1 MSDNAVRFNLSK
13 DASTCLKGLACLLIV
28 LHHWCSG
35 LSGMG
40 YDNFLVKLLTQAG
53 GVTGVA
59 IFFFLSSYGLTRSQ
73 LVKKDSISS
82 FFTKRLT
89 KVYIPLVLTNVLC
102 LALKYSGQSFVQSF
116 LQILNV
122 GVLLD
127 LATWFCNVIIVCY
140 VIFYV
145 SNRLK
150 KDWMKILV
158 NWILMLSLAVA
169 LVAYFPNRPCYV
181 YSLVAFPLGG
191 MVAILQDKMN
201 MTKLMMITFLPVVAF
216 FGSMAMFCT
225 GYKTYLF
232 ANICCSAVILCLML
246 ILVELRNNR
255 MSLIFELVYSL
266 KKPAS
271 FIGLYS
277 YEIYLLHNKFL
288 MLHSD
293 YHVTVWYPITFV
305 LIVLPLAVVLFMC
318 DNQLTKLMVKK

>member
-1 MSDNAVRFNLSK
+1 MACNLSK
-13 DASTCLKGLACLLIV
+13 EVSTCLKGISCLLIV

-35 LSGMG
+35 LSGVG
-40 YDNFLVKLLTQAG
+40 YDIILVKLLTQAG

-89 KVYIPLVLTNVLC
+89 KVYIPLVLTNVLW
-102 LALKYSGQSFVQSF
+102 LVLRYSGQSFVQSF
-116 LQILNV
+116 LQILNI
-122 GVLLD
+122 GDLLD
-127 LATWFCNVIIVCY
+127 LATWFCNVIIACY

-169 LVAYFPNRPCYV
+169 LVVYFPYRPCYV

-216 FGSMAMFCT
+216 FGAMAMFCT
-225 GYKTYLF
+225 AYKTHLL
-232 ANICCSAVILCLML
+232 ANLYCSAIILCLML
-246 ILVELRNNR
+246 VLVELRNNR
-255 MSLIFELVYSL
+255 KSLFFDLVYSL

-305 LIVLPLAVVLFMC
+305 FIVVPLAVVFFMC
-318 DNQLTKLMVKK
+318 DNQLTKLRRKNDY

>member
-40 YDNFLVKLLTQAG
+40 YDNILVKLLTQAG

-318 DNQLTKLMVKK
+318 DNQLTKLMVKE

>member
-1 MSDNAVRFNLSK
+1 M
-13 DASTCLKGLACLLIV
+13 
-28 LHHWCSG
+28 
-35 LSGMG
+35 
-40 YDNFLVKLLTQAG
+40 
-53 GVTGVA
+53 
-59 IFFFLSSYGLTRSQ
+59 
-73 LVKKDSISS
+73 KKDSISS
-82 FFTKRLT
+82 FFTKRLI
-89 KVYIPLVLTNVLC
+89 KVYIPLVLTNVLW
-102 LALKYSGQSFVQSF
+102 LVLRYSGQSFVQSF
-116 LQILNV
+116 LQILNI
-122 GVLLD
+122 GDLLD

-169 LVAYFPNRPCYV
+169 LVAYFPYRPCYV

-225 GYKTYLF
+225 GYKTHLL
-232 ANICCSAVILCLML
+232 ANLYCSAVILCLML

-255 MSLIFELVYSL
+255 KSLIFELVYSL

-305 LIVLPLAVVLFMC
+305 FIVVPLAVVFFMC
-318 DNQLTKLMVKK
+318 DNLLTKMMVKK

>member
-1 MSDNAVRFNLSK
+1 MAFNLSK
-13 DASTCLKGLACLLIV
+13 EVSTCLKGVSCLLIV

-35 LSGMG
+35 LSGVG
-40 YDNFLVKLLTQAG
+40 YDNILVKLLTQAG

-89 KVYIPLVLTNVLC
+89 KVYIPLVLTNVLW
-102 LALKYSGQSFVQSF
+102 LVLRYSGQSFVQSF
-116 LQILNV
+116 LQILNI
-122 GVLLD
+122 GDLLD
-127 LATWFCNVIIVCY
+127 LATWFCNVIIACY

-158 NWILMLSLAVA
+158 NWILILSLAVA
-169 LVAYFPNRPCYV
+169 LVAYFPYRPCYV

-201 MTKLMMITFLPVVAF
+201 MTKLMMITFFPVVAF
-216 FGSMAMFCT
+216 FGAMAMFCT
-225 GYKTYLF
+225 AYKTHLLATLY
-232 ANICCSAVILCLML
+232 CSAVILCLML

-255 MSLIFELVYSL
+255 KSLIFELVYSL

-293 YHVTVWYPITFV
+293 YHVTVWYPLTFMV
-305 LIVLPLAVVLFMC
+305 TVIPLSVFLFFV
-318 DNQLTKLMVKK
+318 DKRLSKLVAK

>member
-1 MSDNAVRFNLSK
+1 
-13 DASTCLKGLACLLIV
+13 
-28 LHHWCSG
+28 
-35 LSGMG
+35 MG
-40 YDNFLVKLLTQAG
+40 YDNILVKLLTQAG

-102 LALKYSGQSFVQSF
+102 LALRYSGQSFVQSF

-232 ANICCSAVILCLML
+232 ANLCCSAVILCLML
-246 ILVELRNNR
+246 ILVGLRNNR

>member
-40 YDNFLVKLLTQAG
+40 YDNILVKLLTQAG

-232 ANICCSAVILCLML
+232 ANLYCSAVILCLML

-255 MSLIFELVYSL
+255 MSLIFELMYSL

-288 MLHSD
+288 MLHSG
-293 YHVTVWYPITFV
+293 YHVTVWFPITFV
-305 LIVLPLAVVLFMC
+305 LIVVPLAVVLFMC
-318 DNQLTKLMVKK
+318 DNHLTKLMVKK

>member
-1 MSDNAVRFNLSK
+1 MAFNLSK
-13 DASTCLKGLACLLIV
+13 EVSTGLKGFSCLLIV

-35 LSGMG
+35 LSGVG
-40 YDNFLVKLLTQAG
+40 YDNILVKLLTQAG

-89 KVYIPLVLTNVLC
+89 KVYIPLVLTNVLW
-102 LALKYSGQSFVQSF
+102 LVLRYSGQSFVQSF
-116 LQILNV
+116 LQILNI
-122 GVLLD
+122 GDLLD
-127 LATWFCNVIIVCY
+127 LATWFCNVIIACY

-158 NWILMLSLAVA
+158 NWILILSLAVA
-169 LVAYFPNRPCYV
+169 LVAYFPSRPCYV

-216 FGSMAMFCT
+216 FGAMAMFCT
-225 GYKTYLF
+225 AYKTHLL
-232 ANICCSAVILCLML
+232 ANLYCSAVILCLML

-255 MSLIFELVYSL
+255 KSLIFELVYSL

-293 YHVTVWYPITFV
+293 YHATVWYPITFV
-305 LIVLPLAVVLFMC
+305 LIVVPLAVVFFMC
-318 DNQLTKLMVKK
+318 DNLLTKMMVKNDY

>member
-40 YDNFLVKLLTQAG
+40 YDNILVKLLTQAG

-201 MTKLMMITFLPVVAF
+201 MTKLMMITFLPVVATAGVLALLSDIF
-216 FGSMAMFCT
+216 RN
-225 GYKTYLF
+225 YLL
-232 ANICCSAVILCLML
+232 ANLYCCILILCLL
-246 ILVELRNNR
+246 LVVVWLQKDHTSIIYKS
-255 MSLIFELVYSL
+255 MSCL
-266 KKPAS
+266 KVPAS
-271 FIGLYS
+271 FMGLYS
-277 YEIYLLHNKFL
+277 YEIYLLHSKFL
-288 MLHSD
+288 MLHSH
-293 YHVTVWYPITFV
+293 YHVTAWFPLTFMVIVIPLSV
-305 LIVLPLAVVLFMC
+305 LLFFVDKRLSKLVVR
-318 DNQLTKLMVKK
+318 

>member
-73 LVKKDSISS
+73 LVKKDSISL

-232 ANICCSAVILCLML
+232 ANLCCSAVILCLML

>member
-1 MSDNAVRFNLSK
+1 MAFNLSK
-13 DASTCLKGLACLLIV
+13 EVSTCLKGFSCLLIV

-35 LSGMG
+35 LSGVG
-40 YDNFLVKLLTQAG
+40 YDNILVKLLTQAG

-59 IFFFLSSYGLTRSQ
+59 IFFFLSSYGLMRSQ

-89 KVYIPLVLTNVLC
+89 KVYIPLVLTNVLW
-102 LALKYSGQSFVQSF
+102 LVLRYSGQSFVQSF
-116 LQILNV
+116 LQILNI
-122 GVLLD
+122 GDLLD
-127 LATWFCNVIIVCY
+127 LATWFCNVIIGCY

-158 NWILMLSLAVA
+158 NWILILSLAVA
-169 LVAYFPNRPCYV
+169 LVAYFPYRPCYV

-201 MTKLMMITFLPVVAF
+201 MTKLMMITFFPVVAF

-225 GYKTYLF
+225 GYKTHLLATLY
-232 ANICCSAVILCLML
+232 CGAVILCLML

-255 MSLIFELVYSL
+255 KSLIFELVYSL

-293 YHVTVWYPITFV
+293 YHATVWYPITFV
-305 LIVLPLAVVLFMC
+305 FIVVPLAVVFFMC
-318 DNQLTKLMVKK
+318 DNLLTKMMVKK

>member
-1 MSDNAVRFNLSK
+1 MAFNLSK
-13 DASTCLKGLACLLIV
+13 EVSTCLKGFSCLLIV

-35 LSGMG
+35 LSGVG
-40 YDNFLVKLLTQAG
+40 YDNILVKLLTQAG

-89 KVYIPLVLTNVLC
+89 KVYIPLVLTNVLW
-102 LALKYSGQSFVQSF
+102 LVLRYSGQSFVQSF
-116 LQILNV
+116 LQILNI
-122 GVLLD
+122 GDLLD

-169 LVAYFPNRPCYV
+169 LVAYFPYRPCYV

-216 FGSMAMFCT
+216 FGAMAMFCT
-225 GYKTYLF
+225 AYKTHLL
-232 ANICCSAVILCLML
+232 ANLYCCAVILCLML

-255 MSLIFELVYSL
+255 KSLIFELVYSL

-305 LIVLPLAVVLFMC
+305 FIVVPLAVVFFMC
-318 DNQLTKLMVKK
+318 DNLLTKMMVKK

>member
-40 YDNFLVKLLTQAG
+40 YDNILVKLLTQAG

-73 LVKKDSISS
+73 LVKKDSISL

-232 ANICCSAVILCLML
+232 ANLCCSAVILCLML